1 MTEFITKALNSDKPN
16 VIKTA
21 IKKIENDIA
30 LSSKDDEVSQI
41 HLSILKKLQERLSIY
56 SN

>member
-1 MTEFITKALNSDKPN
+1 MTEFINAALNSDKPN

-41 HLSILKKLQERLSIY
+41 HLSILKKLQEKLSIHL
-56 SN
+56 N